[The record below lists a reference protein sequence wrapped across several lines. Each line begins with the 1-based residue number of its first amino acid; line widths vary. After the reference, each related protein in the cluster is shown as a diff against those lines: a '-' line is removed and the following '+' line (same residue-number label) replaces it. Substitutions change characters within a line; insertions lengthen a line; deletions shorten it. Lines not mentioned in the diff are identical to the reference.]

1 MTRASRIVRRP
12 LTVLAVCLAL
22 ADGCGK
28 SGGHPSP
35 APSASPVALPSSPT
49 ALPTFTWAQ
58 FQRLLVTLRGKPVVV
73 NVWAS
78 WCGPCI
84 KEAPILA
91 KAATTY
97 EGRVQFVGVDIEDNY
112 PPARAF
118 IQKYGWS
125 YPSVFDPNGEI
136 RNGLLLHGQPATI
149 GFDSSGNRGFLWEG
163 PIPESRLLSNL
174 ASLH

>member
-1 MTRASRIVRRP
+1 MRRRARGVMIVIV
-12 LTVLAVCLAL
+12 VLSVVAA
-22 ADGCGK
+22 GCGR
-28 SGGHPSP
+28 SGGGGSP
-35 APSASPVALPSSPT
+35 GASPSRVALPSSPT
-49 ALPTFTWAQ
+49 ALPTYTWAR
-58 FQRLLVTLRGKPVVV
+58 FQQLLVTLRGKPVVV

-91 KAATTY
+91 MASTAY
-97 EGRVQFVGVDIEDNY
+97 RGRVQFVGVDIEDSY
-112 PPARAF
+112 PPARTF

-125 YPSVFDPNGEI
+125 YPSVFDPNSEI